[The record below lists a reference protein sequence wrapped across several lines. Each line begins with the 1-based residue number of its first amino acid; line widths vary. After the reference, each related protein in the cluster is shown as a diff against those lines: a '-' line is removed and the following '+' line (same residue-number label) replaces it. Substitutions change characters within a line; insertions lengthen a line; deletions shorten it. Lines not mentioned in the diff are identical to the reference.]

1 MSLCGTAK
9 ITVLTV
15 EPDGVPEHTNTFS
28 ETYKLA
34 YARLKTIIERIKSIE
49 GAISV
54 HTRGFGWYET
64 SVFRLVDQG
73 IVDDINIHIP
83 EELILRDGGFFV
95 TENAYRNKYCDAD
108 YTHSHATYSITRY
121 KPGKLVGSEERK
133 RAEKKK
139 HNAKVRNKS
148 ILQLEKA
155 VNDGTAQIIRERDLE
170 YLKESKHIVLIG
182 AMKSNGDTDTNYISH
197 ENAILTDCNLKPVLD
212 ECHHICTW
220 KINTNVLVNSNKLQK
235 TLDGLV
241 ETIIK
246 KRRISDRQ

>member
-1 MSLCGTAK
+1 MSLCDTAK

-28 ETYKLA
+28 QTYKLA
-34 YARLKTIIERIKSIE
+34 YERLKCIIERIKSIE
-49 GAISV
+49 SDISV

-64 SVFRLVDQG
+64 CVFKLVDQG
-73 IVDDINIHIP
+73 VVDDVKVHMP

-95 TENAYRNKYCDAD
+95 AENASRNKYCDSD
-108 YTHSHATYSITRY
+108 YTQSHTTYSIARY

-155 VNDGTAQIIRERDLE
+155 VGDGTAQIIRECDLE

-182 AMKSNGDTDTNYISH
+182 AMKSNGETDVNYVSH
-197 ENAILTDCNLKPVLD
+197 ENAILTDCILNPVLD
-212 ECHHICTW
+212 ECHHICMW
-220 KINTNVLVNSNKLQK
+220 KINTNVLINTNKLQK